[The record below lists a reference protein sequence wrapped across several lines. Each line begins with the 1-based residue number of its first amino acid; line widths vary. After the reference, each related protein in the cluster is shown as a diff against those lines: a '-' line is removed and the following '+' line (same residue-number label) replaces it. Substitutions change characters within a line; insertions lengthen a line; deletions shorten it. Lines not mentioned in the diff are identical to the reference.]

1 LENMIVKYVPWEVKV
16 DVPNRR
22 FEGYASTFGNE
33 DLVGDI
39 MEKGCFRK
47 TVLERGPQGSNDIK
61 ILWGHTDPF
70 GMPVQMHEDDTG
82 LWVVGEAS
90 DTQENKDRL
99 VYMRDG
105 VVKSLS
111 VGFTIPKGKSWYED
125 DGWVRHIQEVK
136 LYEFSPV
143 MFPANEAAKI
153 ANVAK
158 YHDLAMVV
166 KSLGKDTV
174 LQRAEEIE
182 ELDVR
187 KLDEALSILTEVKT
201 LLFGSD
207 EDRRALKAS
216 GEPVITPAAT
226 PETPEGNEDSQEVVK
241 AAETLQSALEEI
253 SLGGLLSDLRKQ

>member
-1 LENMIVKYVPWEVKV
+1 MTDMIVKYLPWEVKV
-16 DVPNRR
+16 DLATRQ

-47 TVLERGPQGSNDIK
+47 TILERGPQGSNDIK
-61 ILWGHTDPF
+61 ILWGHFDPF
-70 GMPVQMHEDDTG
+70 GMPVEMHEDDTG

-90 DTQENKDRL
+90 DTVENRDRL

-125 DGWVRHIQEVK
+125 DGWVRHIEEVK

-158 YHDLAMVV
+158 YHDLALMV
-166 KSLGKDTV
+166 KSLGKDRI
-174 LQRAEEIE
+174 LERAEDIEHIDEREIE
-182 ELDVR
+182 H
-187 KLDEALSILTEVKT
+187 ALSVLSDVKT
-201 LLFGSD
+201 LLYGTD
-207 EDRRALKAS
+207 EDRRALKATRR
-216 GEPVITPAAT
+216 EPHRTPAE
-226 PETPEGNEDSQEVVK
+226 PETPRGDGDDPQVK
-241 AAETLQSALEEI
+241 AEEVLQSALEEI
-253 SLGGLLSDLRKQ
+253 SLGGLLSDIRSQ